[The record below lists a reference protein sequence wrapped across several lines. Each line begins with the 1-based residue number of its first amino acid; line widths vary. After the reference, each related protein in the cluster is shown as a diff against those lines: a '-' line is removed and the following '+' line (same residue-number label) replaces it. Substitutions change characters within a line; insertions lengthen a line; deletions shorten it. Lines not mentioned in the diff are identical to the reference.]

1 LFEALDKK
9 GFLWYPVFT
18 SENGGFLFSYFR
30 EIANKS
36 LYWYSEEPWNMT
48 NKTFTIVYRILGFI
62 KKRTREFVAGILLVV
77 MSFVFVSP
85 SFANADTVTNADL
98 PKTDFVSLIVE
109 SMQNATAPYG
119 ELPEPLPS
127 KPRRTYTIPITAY
140 SSEVGQTDST
150 PFITASGTTVRDG
163 IVAANFLRIG
173 TKVRIPEL
181 FGEKV
186 FTVEDRMNPRYDYR
200 MDIWMAETDDAWQF
214 GIKRAKIEVF

>member
-1 LFEALDKK
+1 
-9 GFLWYPVFT
+9 
-18 SENGGFLFSYFR
+18 
-30 EIANKS
+30 
-36 LYWYSEEPWNMT
+36 MT